1 LRTVAAWAKALRDF
15 AHAQTME
22 IAPLP
27 ILPATGDAILPMP
40 ESHLEL
46 SIALS
51 DNERTRP
58 LLEGRVVPQG
68 IKLVPTMV
76 HPSEMFWRQLRFA
89 EFDISEMS
97 MSSLIISAARGDT
110 RWLAIPVFTM
120 RKFFHTSIIVRA
132 DCGIAKPA
140 DLRGKRLGVPEYQQ
154 TWAIWSR
161 GILQHEFGVHA
172 REIEWFMERNPDKS
186 HGGATGFTA
195 PAGVRVNQIPP
206 STNIGEML
214 VRGELDGALL
224 YLVRSNLVDRS
235 TADVSAVTR
244 PLFADPAAEGRRYY
258 AKTGLFPINH
268 TVVVRRS
275 LLEQH
280 PWIALNLYSAF
291 VAAKEEIA
299 RCGESYLHWYF
310 ETGVLDQSVART
322 LADNDPLAYGVK
334 ASRAVLETIVQY
346 VHEQGLSTRRVKLE
360 EIFAPSTLDV

>member
-1 LRTVAAWAKALRDF
+1 
-15 AHAQTME
+15 MS
-22 IAPLP
+22 P
-27 ILPATGDAILPMP
+27 
-40 ESHLEL
+40 SHLEL

-68 IKLVPTMV
+68 ITLVPTMV

-89 EFDISEMS
+89 EFDVSEMS
-97 MSSLIISAARGDT
+97 MSSLLIATSRGDT
-110 RWLAIPVFTM
+110 RWIAIPVFTM
-120 RKFFHTSIIVRA
+120 RKFFHTSIIVRT
-132 DCGIAKPA
+132 DSGIGKPA
-140 DLRGKRLGVPEYQQ
+140 DLRGKRIGVPEYQQ

-186 HGGATGFTA
+186 HGGATGFAA

-206 STNIGEML
+206 QTNIGEML
-214 VRGELDGALL
+214 LRGELHGALH
-224 YLVRSNLVDRS
+224 YLVDRNLVDRS
-235 TADVSAVTR
+235 TVDISAVTR
-244 PLFADPAAEGRRYY
+244 TLFADPAAEGRRYY

-275 LLEQH
+275 LLARH

-310 ETGVLDQSVART
+310 ETGLLDENAKHT
-322 LADNDPLAYGVK
+322 LTQNDPLAYGFK
-334 ASRAVLETIVQY
+334 AARPVLETIAQY
-346 VHEQGLSTRRVKLE
+346 VHEQGLSARKVELK

>member
-1 LRTVAAWAKALRDF
+1 MT
-15 AHAQTME
+15 
-22 IAPLP
+22 AP
-27 ILPATGDAILPMP
+27 
-40 ESHLEL
+40 HLEL

-89 EFDISEMS
+89 EFDVSEMS
-97 MSSLIISAARGDT
+97 MSSLIIAVSRGDT
-110 RWLAIPVFTM
+110 RWVAIPVFTM
-120 RKFFHTSIIVRA
+120 RKFFYTSIIVRT
-132 DCGIAKPA
+132 DSGIEVPA
-140 DLRGKRLGVPEYQQ
+140 DLRGKRIGVPEYQQ

-172 REIEWFMERNPDKS
+172 RDIEWFMERNPDKS
-186 HGGATGFTA
+186 HGGATGFSA

-206 STNIGEML
+206 TTNMGEML
-214 VRGELDGALL
+214 IRGELDGSLH
-224 YLVRSNLVDRS
+224 YLVDNNLVDRS
-235 TADVSAVTR
+235 TVDVSAVTR
-244 PLFADPAAEGRRYY
+244 HLFPDPAAEGRRFY

-275 LLEQH
+275 LLESH

-299 RCGESYLHWYF
+299 RYGKSYLQWYF
-310 ETGVLDQSVART
+310 ESGLLDGGVKRT
-322 LADNDPLAYGVK
+322 LAEHDPLAYGFK
-334 ASRAVLETIVQY
+334 AARPVLETVAQY
-346 VHEQGLSTRRVKLE
+346 VHEQGLSTRRVELK